1 MGILEASST
10 PYLRLV
16 GIMYWESDSQEEM
29 SARGFSGDVEAI
41 EMPLPI
47 STPHRKLLHGNN

>member
-1 MGILEASST
+1 
-10 PYLRLV
+10 
-16 GIMYWESDSQEEM
+16 MYWESVSQEEM

-47 STPHRKLLHGNN
+47 STPHRKLLHGNK